1 MNRPLI
7 SLLTDFGVADHYV
20 AAMKGVILG
29 ICPDAQIV
37 DISHEITPYAI
48 TEAAYTLAQAWKC
61 FPSGTVHLIVVD
73 PGVGSSRRPIVA
85 EAGGH
90 RFVAPDNGVLEM
102 VLDAEPKHRVRE
114 ITARTW
120 FRQPVSQTFHGRDIF
135 APVAARLAGGLAIS
149 RFGPLIKDCVRPG
162 FSRPYK
168 TKPNVWTG
176 IVLKVDRFGNIVTN
190 FDSVLFGNIIESKS
204 FRLRIGSGVVSRIFE
219 NYAAA
224 PDDQPFA
231 IHGSAGYVEISVRQR
246 SAAAILGV
254 LPGNSTRLRVP
265 RTPFSLIKS
274 LSPIE

>member
-1 MNRPLI
+1 
-7 SLLTDFGVADHYV
+7 
-20 AAMKGVILG
+20 VILG
-29 ICPDAQIV
+29 ICPDVQIV

-48 TEAAYTLAQAWKC
+48 AEAAYTLAQAWQC
-61 FPSGTVHLIVVD
+61 FPKGTVHLVVVD
-73 PGVGSSRRPIVA
+73 PGVGSARRPIIA

-102 VLDAEPKHRVRE
+102 VINSEAAGPKHRVRE
-114 ITARTW
+114 IIAQTW

-135 APVAARLAGGLAIS
+135 APVAARLACGVAVS

-168 TKPNVWTG
+168 TKPNTWTG
-176 IVLKVDRFGNIVTN
+176 TVLKVDRFGNIVTN
-190 FDSVLFGNIIESKS
+190 FDSIFFRNLIENKS
-204 FRLRIGSGVVSRIFE
+204 FQIQTGTGAVSRIFE

-231 IHGSAGYVEISVRQR
+231 IHGSAGYVEISARQR

-254 LPGNSTRLRVP
+254 VPGTGTRLRVLGT
-265 RTPFSLIKS
+265 RFL
-274 LSPIE
+274 

>member
-7 SLLTDFGVADHYV
+7 TLLTDFGVADHYV

-37 DISHEITPYAI
+37 DISHEVAPYAI
-48 TEAAYTLAQAWKC
+48 PEAAYTLAQAWRC
-61 FPSGTVHLIVVD
+61 FPKGTVHVVVVD
-73 PGVGSSRRPIVA
+73 PGVGSARRPIVA
-85 EAGGH
+85 EASGH

-114 ITARTW
+114 ITAQAW
-120 FRQPVSQTFHGRDIF
+120 FRQPVSRTFHGRDIF
-135 APVAARLAGGLAIS
+135 APVAARLACGVAVS
-149 RFGPLIKDCVRPG
+149 RVGPLIKDCVRPG

-176 IVLKVDRFGNIVTN
+176 IVLKVDRFGNIITN
-190 FDSVLFGNIIESKS
+190 FESVFFRNIIENNS
-204 FRLRIGSGVVSRIFE
+204 FQIRIGTGAVSRIFE

-231 IHGSAGYVEISVRQR
+231 IHGSAGYVEISARQR

-254 LPGNSTRLRVP
+254 VPGNST
-265 RTPFSLIKS
+265 
-274 LSPIE
+274 